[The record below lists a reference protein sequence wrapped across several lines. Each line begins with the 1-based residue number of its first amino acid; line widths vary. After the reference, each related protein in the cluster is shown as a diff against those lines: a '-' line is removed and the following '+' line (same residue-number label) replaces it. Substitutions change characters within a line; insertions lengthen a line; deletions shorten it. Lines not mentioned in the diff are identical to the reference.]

1 MGSLP
6 ANEGQARAPRKCNS
20 TNMCS
25 ICMRT
30 LAPTQLN
37 QRSSAMLAHLGH
49 GGNWNPKKAHGEA
62 SADVPALAHQNCQ
75 LLTRSPSGSE
85 DRVGSVLTQKCGL
98 LLSRPTLMAKAN
110 SHSPIYP
117 FSPIITLSF
126 SRMSTHVLKR
136 KERMFHVSQLIVSM
150 SPVTHKDRT
159 GRAGHLQPSAHPERP
174 HDTHSPS
181 PPAASQSAHGD
192 GSDTWLQPACFSPSG
207 SDAFPPL
214 LETATEAKVM
224 VRMARMDRGIFKRAL
239 RNATCSFRTGEGRK
253 EEVPR
258 A

>member
-174 HDTHSPS
+174 TTHTAPHRLQLL
-181 PPAASQSAHGD
+181 SQ
-192 GSDTWLQPACFSPSG
+192 L
-207 SDAFPPL
+207 
-214 LETATEAKVM
+214 TATVPTLGCSQLVSLPPDPTLFLLFWRQLQRPRSWSEWHEWIEAFLNV
-224 VRMARMDRGIFKRAL
+224 L
-239 RNATCSFRTGEGRK
+239 
-253 EEVPR
+253 
-258 A
+258 